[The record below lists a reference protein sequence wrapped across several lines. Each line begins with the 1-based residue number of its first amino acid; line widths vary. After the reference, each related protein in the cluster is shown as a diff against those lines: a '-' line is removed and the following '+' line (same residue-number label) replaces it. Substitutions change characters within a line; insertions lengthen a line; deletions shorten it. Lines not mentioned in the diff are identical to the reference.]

1 MPKSPIVSVDW
12 LEERAGK
19 PGLLIVDV
27 RGFDAYVAG
36 HIPGAIH
43 ADLSTLR
50 LASSQ
55 PEAIAA
61 WSGRLQSVVDTLG
74 LGPDKTVVFYE
85 DFSGMMSAYGVW
97 LLDAAGFGNGA
108 MLDGGLRA
116 WRGSGHPLA
125 TDDVLPQPTSTPIQP
140 DRSVL
145 ATAGQILDSLNGPD
159 PAASV
164 NLVDTRGANEF
175 GMGSIPGAT
184 NVDWTRNLDA
194 EGHFKSREDLGA
206 MYAESELAASEPVA
220 TYCAGGF
227 RAANTYVVLKALG
240 YTDARN
246 YAPSWGEWGQ
256 RPDTPVERHR

>member
-1 MPKSPIVSVDW
+1 MQKSPIVSVDW
-12 LEERAGK
+12 LEERAGD
-19 PGLLIVDV
+19 PDLIIADV
-27 RGFDAYVAG
+27 RGFDAYRVG

-43 ADLSTLR
+43 ADLTTLR
-50 LASSQ
+50 LASSR

-61 WSGRLQSVVDTLG
+61 WSGRLQSVVDALG

-85 DFSGMMSAYGVW
+85 DFSGTMSAYGVW

-175 GMGSIPGAT
+175 GWMPKVASNRSRTSGRC
-184 NVDWTRNLDA
+184 TRNR
-194 EGHFKSREDLGA
+194 G
-206 MYAESELAASEPVA
+206 
-220 TYCAGGF
+220 
-227 RAANTYVVLKALG
+227 
-240 YTDARN
+240 
-246 YAPSWGEWGQ
+246 
-256 RPDTPVERHR
+256 